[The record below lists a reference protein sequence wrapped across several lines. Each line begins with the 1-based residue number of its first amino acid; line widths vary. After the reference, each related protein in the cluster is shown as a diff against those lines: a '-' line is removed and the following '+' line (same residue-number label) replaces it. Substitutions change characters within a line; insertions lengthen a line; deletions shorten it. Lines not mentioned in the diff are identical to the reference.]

1 MKKKLFILFLFILG
15 FFSLYAEQ
23 SIEISGK
30 IIHLEDSLEKIKEK
44 FGSEEEYFEIPFEYN
59 SDWDSVCYRYENF
72 TVYTYRVTEMPYC
85 IAVFGNDFV
94 LDINN
99 EKINGNS
106 KKQEIESLLGEEL
119 EFDYKDKNNNLSY
132 IHYLP
137 DFIEVAF
144 VFDENEVLQKFC
156 LQYVPMD

>member
-1 MKKKLFILFLFILG
+1 MKKNIFAFILFIFE
-15 FFSLYAEQ
+15 FSLLNAEQ

-30 IIHLEDSLEKIKEK
+30 TIHLEDSLVKIKEE
-44 FGSEEEYFEIPFEYN
+44 FGHEKEYFEIPFEYN
-59 SDWDSVCYRYENF
+59 SEWDSLCYRYENF

-85 IAVFGNDFV
+85 IVVFGNDFV

-99 EKINGNS
+99 KKITCKL
-106 KKQEIESLLGEEL
+106 KKQEIESILGEKL
-119 EFDYKDKNNNLSY
+119 EFDYKDKNNNYIY

-137 DFIEVAF
+137 DFIEIDF

>member
-1 MKKKLFILFLFILG
+1 M
-15 FFSLYAEQ
+15 
-23 SIEISGK
+23 
-30 IIHLEDSLEKIKEK
+30 
-44 FGSEEEYFEIPFEYN
+44 
-59 SDWDSVCYRYENF
+59 
-72 TVYTYRVTEMPYC
+72 TYC

-94 LDINN
+94 LDINSK
-99 EKINGNS
+99 KINGNS
-106 KKQEIESLLGEEL
+106 KKQEIESLLGEKL

>member
-1 MKKKLFILFLFILG
+1 MQKL
-15 FFSLYAEQ
+15 
-23 SIEISGK
+23 
-30 IIHLEDSLEKIKEK
+30 KEH
-44 FGSEEEYFEIPFEYN
+44 
-59 SDWDSVCYRYENF
+59 RYENF
-72 TVYTYRVTEMPYC
+72 TVYTYRVTGMPYC

-94 LDINN
+94 LDINSK
-99 EKINGNS
+99 KINANS
-106 KKQEIESLLGEEL
+106 KKQEIESILGEEL

>member
-1 MKKKLFILFLFILG
+1 
-15 FFSLYAEQ
+15 
-23 SIEISGK
+23 
-30 IIHLEDSLEKIKEK
+30 
-44 FGSEEEYFEIPFEYN
+44 
-59 SDWDSVCYRYENF
+59 
-72 TVYTYRVTEMPYC
+72 MPYC

-94 LDINN
+94 LDINSK
-99 EKINGNS
+99 KINANS